1 MLFVGDCMRTEL
13 LNGESILKRMEGSI
27 YVGGGCSSGE
37 CYLTDRRL
45 IFEESDRKT
54 PSKTT
59 IPDMKKLAKDAAKG
73 YFLLGGL
80 GALKETAK
88 NVETEPGQ
96 VVPGRDISAWFE
108 EVADLKVK
116 DSTVEVTIR
125 KDRSRAESVRFEAAP
140 RAGKFTLS
148 EQEKLKELLESS
160 KLKARTP
167 EEQSLDL
174 EAKLSL
180 LIEVNAKKGFLKP
193 EQKVEY
199 DISRKMNLGKTREEA
214 IKELYEE
221 T

>member
-1 MLFVGDCMRTEL
+1 MRTEL
-13 LNGESILKRMEGSI
+13 LSGESILKRMEGSI
-27 YVGGGCSSGE
+27 YIGGGCSRGE

-45 IFEESDRKT
+45 VFEESDRKT

-59 IPDMKKLAKDAAKG
+59 IPNMQKLAKDTAKG

-80 GALKETAK
+80 GALEETARSI
-88 NVETEPGQ
+88 ETEPGQ

-108 EVADLKVK
+108 EVADLKVN
-116 DSTVEVTIR
+116 DSTVEVTIQ
-125 KDRSRAESVRFEAAP
+125 KDKSKAESVRFEAAP
-140 RAGKFTLS
+140 HAGKFLVS
-148 EQEKLKELLESS
+148 EQEKLKELLKSS

-167 EEQSLDL
+167 EKQSLGL

-180 LIEVNAKKGFLKP
+180 LIEVNAKKGFLRP